1 MKKMILGLALCL
13 GLSQVVVAQKEETRG
28 LTEDTNAAMTWIKNN
43 PKKAALIAS
52 GVVAV
57 LAGSAYTITK
67 IAKFDGKDGKWAKV
81 KGGTKEASYN
91 IFVNPFVVAKDKTVA
106 AGKFVGNKTVAG
118 KDAVWTNMKNHKKLW
133 IGVPAGVVAVIAAAV
148 IADIA
153 TTDKESEL
161 RLTQLWNKLCKKAAT
176 EEVVA

>member
-13 GLSQVVVAQKEETRG
+13 GLSQVAVAQKDLG
-28 LTEDTNAAMTWIKNN
+28 LAQLTEKEAKGIAAWIKNN
-43 PKKAALIAS
+43 PKKATAIGAAITAALTYTGFAIAATVKNTDKKE
-52 GVVAV
+52 G
-57 LAGSAYTITK
+57 
-67 IAKFDGKDGKWAKV
+67 FWAR
-81 KGGTKEASYN
+81 G
-91 IFVNPFVVAKDKTVA
+91 A
-106 AGKFVGNKTVAG
+106 AGAAQPAKWIAGKAVAS

-153 TTDKESEL
+153 TTDKEAET
-161 RLTQLWNKLCKKAAT
+161 RLTQLWNKLFKKAST

>member
-13 GLSQVVVAQKEETRG
+13 GISQVVVAQKEETRG
-28 LTEDTNAAMTWIKNN
+28 LTEDSKGIMTWIKNN
-43 PKKAALIAS
+43 PKKVALIALS
-52 GVVAV
+52 V
-57 LAGSAYTITK
+57 AGSAYTISK
-67 IAKFDGKDGKWAKV
+67 IAQFDGKDGKWAKV

-106 AGKFVGNKTVAG
+106 GS
-118 KDAVWTNMKNHKKLW
+118 DAIWANMKNHKKLW

-148 IADIA
+148 IAEYTADEDSYLKV
-153 TTDKESEL
+153 TN
-161 RLTQLWNKLCKKAAT
+161 LWNKLCKKAAT